1 MGLASSLKKVASK
14 SLVKLGGSVTIRQ
27 VTNGSYDT
35 ATGAVSESNS
45 DTVVK
50 GLLENIN
57 NTEVN
62 DLIQAEDKKLT
73 ISAGDITFVPTPK
86 DKVVVAS
93 VIFKI
98 ITVVTNQQN
107 NIPITFELFLRS

>member
-1 MGLASSLKKVASK
+1 MGIASSLKKVATK
-14 SLVKLGGSVTIRQ
+14 SFNKLGGNITIRQ
-27 VTNGSYDT
+27 ITNGSYNT
-35 ATGAVSESNS
+35 TTGVVSESNS

-93 VIFKI
+93 VVFKI
-98 ITVVTNQQN
+98 ITVVTNQQD
-107 NIPITFELFLRS
+107 NIPITFELFLRA

>member
-35 ATGAVSESNS
+35 ATGTVSESNS

-50 GLLENIN
+50 GLLEYF
-57 NTEVN
+57 
-62 DLIQAEDKKLT
+62 LIV
-73 ISAGDITFVPTPK
+73 GF
-86 DKVVVAS
+86 
-93 VIFKI
+93 
-98 ITVVTNQQN
+98 
-107 NIPITFELFLRS
+107 

>member
-14 SLVKLGGSVTIRQ
+14 SLNKLGGNVTIRQ
-27 VTNGSYDT
+27 ITNGAYDT
-35 ATGAVSESNS
+35 ATGEVSESNN

-57 NTEVN
+57 NNEVN

-73 ISAGDITFVPTPK
+73 ISAGDITFTPTPK
-86 DKVVVAS
+86 DKVIIAS
-93 VIFKI
+93 VVYNI
-98 ITVVTNQQN
+98 ISITTNQQN
-107 NIPITFELFLRS
+107 NIPITFEIFVRA